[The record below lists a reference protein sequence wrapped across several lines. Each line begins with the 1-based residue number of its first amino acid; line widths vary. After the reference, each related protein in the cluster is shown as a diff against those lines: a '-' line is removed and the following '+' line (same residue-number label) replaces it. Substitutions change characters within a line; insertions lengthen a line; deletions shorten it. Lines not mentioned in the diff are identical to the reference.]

1 MMVGFIIGIIM
12 VFVLLVKVIYEL
24 DLLLGI
30 VNMVSVIIF
39 SFVLVFILFINFEL
53 LISNFMYF
61 IVGLYYKVI
70 KLIRVLKIF
79 LLCFVGNILG
89 VVILFSFMCFLNVM
103 MLDMLN

>member
-1 MMVGFIIGIIM
+1 MVGFIIGIIM